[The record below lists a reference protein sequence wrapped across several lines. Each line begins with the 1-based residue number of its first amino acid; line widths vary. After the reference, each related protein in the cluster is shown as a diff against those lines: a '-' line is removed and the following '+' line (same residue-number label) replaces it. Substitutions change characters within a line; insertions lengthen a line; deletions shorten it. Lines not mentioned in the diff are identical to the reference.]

1 MTPANDTEHANAPRL
16 SGGHF
21 IVCGYGK
28 LGRQCVAALIGL
40 DADIRIINDTAIDL
54 PTLTASGAHVRQV
67 LGDCRHADT
76 LREADVAHCRAI
88 LLVVSELQCNVTTAM
103 SVRQLNPQA
112 RIILR
117 SARENLN
124 QLLASRVGNL
134 LAFDPSVLAAP
145 AFAWAALGTGTLGQ
159 FLYDQ
164 QWFRLVERRVAAT
177 PSSHHGQDAARAL
190 RQGEVLNQLET
201 RVRRVLRHLP
211 AAAPAP
217 AHTFYDWQPD
227 ARLAEGDRV
236 LLLECIAPPTRT
248 GLAQAGGWK
257 TRWNKASEATRAL
270 LGRERHQHILRS
282 YVLVAIILL
291 VMGTTLFHFALP
303 ESNLLH
309 DFLAAT
315 VLMLG
320 GYGDIFGFFK
330 TDVSFPT
337 WMQISGLFI
346 SISGI
351 VLVGMLFGL
360 LTETL
365 LAARFALP
373 GRRSRIPEDGHNVV
387 IGFGR
392 VGQSISTLLHNLG
405 QPVVAAVP
413 EERTEAEILPDIPT
427 VHGSKLDVILQRAHA
442 RTAHSVILATDNE
455 LLNLEAALMTHALNP
470 NCRLV
475 IRSDEQRLAEHLADL
490 LPRAESIM
498 PYQVAADAFVA
509 GALGEQVHALF
520 RLGLRTILLAEFQV
534 TAGDSLAGLRIG
546 EVIYGFAV
554 VAVAL
559 TPAPSN
565 DPQAATS
572 IMLPDIDY
580 RLAAGDRLLLLST
593 MDGLRRIENNQRAL
607 LPETWT
613 LDIPPLLMSAQR
625 FEAANVLAR
634 FASISLA
641 EARERL
647 AEPSIVWRLTLYRYQ
662 AERLRQEL
670 GKRNIHAQLV
680 REDGTHTPT

>member
-1 MTPANDTEHANAPRL
+1 MPANDTGQANAPRPP
-16 SGGHF
+16 GGHF

-28 LGRQCVAALIGL
+28 LGRQCVAALMGL

-54 PTLTASGAHVRQV
+54 STLTTDGANVRLV
-67 LGDCRHADT
+67 LGDCRHADV
-76 LREADVAHCRAI
+76 LSEADVAHCRAI
-88 LLVVSELQCNVTTAM
+88 LLVVSELQCNVTTALA
-103 SVRQLNPQA
+103 VRQINPQA

-117 SARENLN
+117 SAQENLN
-124 QLLASRVGNL
+124 QLFAARLGNL

-159 FLYDQ
+159 FLYAQ
-164 QWFRLVERRVAAT
+164 QWFRLVERRVVPA
-177 PSSHHGQDAARAL
+177 PSSQHGQDTAQAL
-190 RQGEVLNQLET
+190 REGDVLSRLET

-217 AHTFYDWQPD
+217 THTFYDWQPD
-227 ARLAEGDRV
+227 ALLAEGDRV

-248 GLAQAGGWK
+248 RLTQADGWK
-257 TRWNKASEATRAL
+257 TWWNKTAESARAL

-282 YVLVAIILL
+282 YMLVAITLL
-291 VMGTTLFHFALP
+291 ALGTTLFHFALP

-330 TDVSFPT
+330 TDVDFPA
-337 WMQISGLFI
+337 WMQVLGLLISL
-346 SISGI
+346 SGI

-373 GRRSRIPEDGHNVV
+373 GRRSPIPEGGHNVV
-387 IGFGR
+387 VGLGR

-405 QPVVAAVP
+405 QPVVAAIP
-413 EERTEAEILPDIPT
+413 EEHAEDEILPGIAT
-427 VHGSKLDVILQRAHA
+427 VHGSKLASVLQRAHVGM
-442 RTAHSVILATDNE
+442 AHSVILATDNE

-470 NCRLV
+470 SCRLV

-520 RLGLRTILLAEFQV
+520 RLGRRTILLAEFQV
-534 TAGDSLAGLRIG
+534 TAGDSLTGLRIG

-565 DPQAATS
+565 DPQAASS

-607 LPETWT
+607 LPDSWT

-634 FASISLA
+634 FAGLSLA

-647 AEPSIVWRLTLYRYQ
+647 SEPSTIWRLTLYRYQ
-662 AERLRQEL
+662 AERLQQEL
-670 GKRNIHAQLV
+670 GKRNIHARLLPEIERHAQ
-680 REDGTHTPT
+680 P